1 MSSNLERYQY
11 KKKKKKKKTT
21 TKTMDLRPNFDKL
34 YNERKSYRLC
44 PLLQVHAKSTVN
56 QKTLSILGVGYLC
69 CGVQSMGSLA
79 HWADIFLY

>member
-11 KKKKKKKKTT
+11 KKTTKKQ
-21 TKTMDLRPNFDKL
+21 KTMDLRPNFDKL

-56 QKTLSILGVGYLC
+56 QKTLSILGVYLC